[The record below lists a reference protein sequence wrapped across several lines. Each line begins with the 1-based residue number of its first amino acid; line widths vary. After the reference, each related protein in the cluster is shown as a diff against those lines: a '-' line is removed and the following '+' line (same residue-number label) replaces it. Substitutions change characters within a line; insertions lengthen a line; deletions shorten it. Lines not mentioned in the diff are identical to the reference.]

1 MIPEDDARV
10 TKSLLTKGVV
20 DIDAKRSLVSR
31 TVKSDNELANL
42 VAASRQIAGMAEPTK
57 LTADELDAKKI
68 IHPDMSDHRN
78 IDIYRE
84 LRTKLTHL
92 AKGENQITMV
102 SSVCPKG
109 GSTHVAL
116 NLAAA
121 FSLDESK
128 TSLLIDCNLRAPGL
142 HDRLYLD
149 PEYGL
154 TDFLEKEVVGIDS
167 ITYATGIPRLR
178 LIPVGRKREAASEFF
193 TSLRMKAFLDVLKRR
208 YPDRHI
214 FVDAPPVGSSA
225 DARILAHL
233 CDRSIL
239 VVPYGRVIE
248 SQIYAAID
256 AIGEEKLAGVIL
268 NN

>member
-1 MIPEDDARV
+1 VMQEEDMHKKNGEI
-10 TKSLLTKGVV
+10 TSGVI
-20 DIDAKRSLVSR
+20 DIEAKRSMVSR
-31 TVKSDNELANL
+31 SPSHDNELANL
-42 VAASRQIAGMAEPTK
+42 VAASKQIASMAEPTK
-57 LTADELDAKKI
+57 LTPAELDAHKI
-68 IHPDMSDHRN
+68 IYAEMSDHSV
-78 IDIYRE
+78 IDTFRE
-84 LRTKLTHL
+84 LRTKLIQL
-92 AKGENQITMV
+92 SRGKNQITMV
-102 SSVCPKG
+102 TSVCQKG

-128 TSLLIDCNLRAPGL
+128 TSLLIDCNLRRPGL
-142 HDRLYLD
+142 HQRLYLD

-167 ITYATGIPRLR
+167 VIYATGIHRLR
-178 LIPVGRKREAASEFF
+178 LIPVGKKREAASEFF

-214 FVDAPPVGSSA
+214 FIDAPPVGTSA
-225 DARILAHL
+225 DARILSNL

-248 SQIYAAID
+248 SQIYSAID
-256 AIGEEKLAGVIL
+256 ALGEEKLAGIIM
-268 NN
+268 ND

>member
-1 MIPEDDARV
+1 MIPEDEARKK
-10 TKSLLTKGVV
+10 TGERPNGVV
-20 DIDAKRSLVSR
+20 DLDAKRSMVPRSP
-31 TVKSDNELANL
+31 NHEHELASL
-42 VAASRQIAGMAEPTK
+42 VAASKQIASMAEPTK
-57 LTADELDAKKI
+57 LTPEELDAKKI
-68 IHPDMSDHRN
+68 IYPEMADHSV
-78 IDIYRE
+78 IDSFRE
-84 LRTKLTHL
+84 LRTKLTQL
-92 AKGENQITMV
+92 ARGENQITMIT
-102 SSVCPKG
+102 SVCPRG

-128 TSLLIDCNLRAPGL
+128 TSLLIDCNLRNPGL

-167 ITYATGIPRLR
+167 IIYATGIHRLR
-178 LIPVGRKREAASEFF
+178 LIPVGRRREAASEFF

-225 DARILAHL
+225 DARILSHL

-239 VVPYGRVIE
+239 VVPYGRVLE
-248 SQIYAAID
+248 SQVFSAVD
-256 AIGEEKLAGVIL
+256 ALGEDKLAGVIL
-268 NN
+268 NK

>member
-1 MIPEDDARV
+1 MIPEDEANKKNSERRN
-10 TKSLLTKGVV
+10 GVV
-20 DIDAKRSLVSR
+20 DLDAKRSIMPRSP
-31 TVKSDNELANL
+31 TQDNELANL
-42 VAASRQIAGMAEPTK
+42 VAASKQIASMAEPTR
-57 LTADELDAKKI
+57 LTPEELDAKKI
-68 IHPDMSDHRN
+68 IYPEMANHSA
-78 IDIYRE
+78 IDTYRE
-84 LRTKLTHL
+84 LRTKLTQL
-92 AKGENQITMV
+92 ARGENQITMIT
-102 SSVCPKG
+102 SVCPKG

-128 TSLLIDCNLRAPGL
+128 TSLLIDCNLRNPGL
-142 HDRLYLD
+142 HERLYLD

-167 ITYATGIPRLR
+167 IIYATGIHRLR
-178 LIPVGRKREAASEFF
+178 LIPVGKKREAASEFF
-193 TSLRMKAFLDVLKRR
+193 TSLRMRAFLDVLKRR

-225 DARILAHL
+225 DARILANL

-248 SQIYAAID
+248 SQIFAAVD
-256 AIGEEKLAGVIL
+256 ALGEDKLAGVVL